1 MKRTNTNSLRRNQ
14 SIKYVPNDEEH
25 QVLTFGSL
33 DKGDVE
39 EDDENEGYHK
49 SIFTYN
55 TEEDIYKVNT
65 MKKAKIFNTNT
76 NIDIIEENEELDKFK
91 EKLYSDKEKEK
102 ENEEDKD
109 KEKEKEEMGGGN
121 IIFANLINI
130 NFKQEKL
137 TPLYI
142 ISFFYLTFSIV
153 EVIFGYYSNSITL
166 MADAAH
172 YFSESFCF
180 VIYIVSIYVS
190 RKKAT
195 NNMSFGFH
203 RGEMIGVL
211 VRATFLFG
219 FSFWL
224 LYYIIYNI
232 IHPKIV
238 NGFTIIILGIMS
250 TFFNLIMGLVLM
262 FVGISNGITFS
273 GKELCNHQHENNG
286 LNCNSVQR
294 TFTNVI
300 IKSIQ
305 SCVIILAGVL
315 VFFLPHIKYIDPI
328 CTLLL
333 TGLLLDDAY
342 KHMEGVITVL
352 MEGSPL
358 EFDVADMEKNLREI
372 EGVTGVHDIHVWSL
386 SIGKISM
393 SCHLN
398 TDNPQKSLVLAREL
412 IKKKY
417 NITHSTIQVELN
429 KKNNKN
435 KTNCKGNLH

>member
-1 MKRTNTNSLRRNQ
+1 MRRTNTNSLRRNQ
-14 SIKYVPNDEEH
+14 SIRYVQNEDERP
-25 QVLTFGSL
+25 VLTFGSL

-39 EDDENEGYHK
+39 EDEDEGYHK
-49 SIFTYN
+49 NNIFTYN
-55 TEEDIYKVNT
+55 SKEDIYKLKTLKSSN
-65 MKKAKIFNTNT
+65 NNNLNNN
-76 NIDIIEENEELDKFK
+76 NIDVIKEEEQIEDFNY
-91 EKLYSDKEKEK
+91 KLYSDIEKTDNEKEK
-102 ENEEDKD
+102 IH
-109 KEKEKEEMGGGN
+109 GGN

-130 NFKQEKL
+130 DFKQKKL

-142 ISFFYLTFSIV
+142 IVFCYLVFSIV
-153 EVIFGYYSNSITL
+153 EIICGYYASSITL

-172 YFSESFCF
+172 YFSECSCF
-180 VIYIVSIYVS
+180 AIYIVSIYVS
-190 RKKAT
+190 RKNPT

-224 LYYIIYNI
+224 LYYVSRDFLN
-232 IHPKIV
+232 PKTV
-238 NGFTIIILGIMS
+238 NGLVIIILGIIS

-273 GKELCNHQHENNG
+273 GKEIACNHQHENNG
-286 LNCNSVQR
+286 LNCYSIQR

-315 VFFLPHIKYIDPI
+315 VYFLPTIKYIDPI

-333 TGLLLDDAY
+333 TGILLYDAY
-342 KHMEGVITVL
+342 NHMEGVITVL

-358 EFDVADMEKNLREI
+358 EFDVEELEENLRSLG
-372 EGVTGVHDIHVWSL
+372 GVIDVHDIHVWSL

-393 SCHLN
+393 SCHLITN
-398 TDNPQKSLVLAREL
+398 EPQKSLVLARDF

-417 NITHSTIQVELN
+417 GITHTTIQVELN
-429 KKNNKN
+429 TDDNKKK
-435 KTNCKGNLH
+435 CKASFH

>member
-14 SIKYVPNDEEH
+14 SIRYVQNEDERP
-25 QVLTFGSL
+25 VLTFGSL

-39 EDDENEGYHK
+39 EDEDEGYHK
-49 SIFTYN
+49 SNIFTYN
-55 TEEDIYKVNT
+55 SNEDIYKLKTLKNSN
-65 MKKAKIFNTNT
+65 INNP
-76 NIDIIEENEELDKFK
+76 NIDVIKEEVQIDDFNY
-91 EKLYSDKEKEK
+91 KLYSDVEKAG
-102 ENEEDKD
+102 DD
-109 KEKEKEEMGGGN
+109 KEKMHGGN

-130 NFKQEKL
+130 DFKQKKL

-142 ISFFYLTFSIV
+142 IVFCYLIFSIV
-153 EVIFGYYSNSITL
+153 EIICGYYASSITL

-172 YFSESFCF
+172 YFSESSCF
-180 VIYIVSIYVS
+180 AIYIVSIYVS
-190 RKKAT
+190 RKNPT

-224 LYYIIYNI
+224 LYYVSHDFLN
-232 IHPKIV
+232 PKIV
-238 NGFTIIILGIMS
+238 NGLIIIILGIIS

-262 FVGISNGITFS
+262 FVGISNGISFS
-273 GKELCNHQHENNG
+273 GKEIACNHQHENNG
-286 LNCNSVQR
+286 LNCYSIQR

-315 VFFLPHIKYIDPI
+315 VYFLPSIKYIDPV

-333 TGLLLDDAY
+333 TGLLLYDAY
-342 KHMEGVITVL
+342 NHMEGVITVL

-358 EFDVADMEKNLREI
+358 EFDVEELEENLKSL
-372 EGVTGVHDIHVWSL
+372 EGVIEVHDIHVWSL

-393 SCHLN
+393 SCHLITN
-398 TDNPQKSLVLAREL
+398 EPQKSLVLARDF

-417 NITHSTIQVELN
+417 GITHTTIQVELN
-429 KKNNKN
+429 RDDNKKKC
-435 KTNCKGNLH
+435 KTSFH

>member
-1 MKRTNTNSLRRNQ
+1 MRRVDTNSLRRNQ
-14 SIKYVPNDEEH
+14 SIRYVHNDDERP
-25 QVLTFGSL
+25 VLTFNSL

-39 EDDENEGYHK
+39 EEEEGYHK
-49 SIFTYN
+49 SVFTYN
-55 TEEDIYKVNT
+55 TKEDIYTLKTLKNS
-65 MKKAKIFNTNT
+65 KINNSNS
-76 NIDIIEENEELDKFK
+76 NIDIIKEEEQIEDFNN
-91 EKLYSDKEKEK
+91 KLYSDVEKPDDNKEK
-102 ENEEDKD
+102 
-109 KEKEKEEMGGGN
+109 MHGGN

-130 NFKQEKL
+130 DFKQKKL

-142 ISFFYLTFSIV
+142 IVFCYLLFSII
-153 EVIFGYYSNSITL
+153 EIICGYYSSSITL

-172 YFSESFCF
+172 YFSECSCF
-180 VIYIVSIYVS
+180 AIYIVSIYVS
-190 RKKAT
+190 RKNPT

-224 LYYIIYNI
+224 LYYVSRDFLN
-232 IHPKIV
+232 PKIV
-238 NGFTIIILGIMS
+238 NGLIMIILGIIS

-273 GKELCNHQHENNG
+273 GKEITCNHQHENNG
-286 LNCNSVQR
+286 LNCHSIQR

-315 VFFLPHIKYIDPI
+315 IYFLPSVKYIDPI

-333 TGLLLDDAY
+333 TGILLYDAY
-342 KHMEGVITVL
+342 NHMEGVITVL

-358 EFDVADMEKNLREI
+358 EFDVEELEENLRGL
-372 EGVTGVHDIHVWSL
+372 EGVEDVHDIHVWSL

-393 SCHLN
+393 SCHLITN
-398 TDNPQKSLVLAREL
+398 EPQKSLILARDF

-417 NITHSTIQVELN
+417 GITHSTIQVEL
-429 KKNNKN
+429 KSEKNNKKCN
-435 KTNCKGNLH
+435 ESLH

>member
-1 MKRTNTNSLRRNQ
+1 MRRTNTNSLRRNQ
-14 SIKYVPNDEEH
+14 SIRYVQNEDERP
-25 QVLTFGSL
+25 VLTFGSL
-33 DKGDVE
+33 DRGDVE
-39 EDDENEGYHK
+39 EDEDEGYHK
-49 SIFTYN
+49 NNIFTYN
-55 TEEDIYKVNT
+55 SKEDIYKLKTLKSSN
-65 MKKAKIFNTNT
+65 NNNLNN
-76 NIDIIEENEELDKFK
+76 NIDVIKEEEQIEDFNY
-91 EKLYSDKEKEK
+91 KLYSDIEKTDNEKEK
-102 ENEEDKD
+102 IH
-109 KEKEKEEMGGGN
+109 GGN

-130 NFKQEKL
+130 DFKQKKL

-142 ISFFYLTFSIV
+142 IVFCYLVFSIV
-153 EVIFGYYSNSITL
+153 EIICGYYASSITL

-172 YFSESFCF
+172 YFSECSCF
-180 VIYIVSIYVS
+180 AIYIVSIYVS
-190 RKKAT
+190 RKNPT

-224 LYYIIYNI
+224 LYYVSRDFLN
-232 IHPKIV
+232 PKTV
-238 NGFTIIILGIMS
+238 NGLVIIILGIIS

-273 GKELCNHQHENNG
+273 GKEIACNHQHENNG
-286 LNCNSVQR
+286 LNCYSIQR

-315 VFFLPHIKYIDPI
+315 VYFLPTIKYIDPI

-333 TGLLLDDAY
+333 TGILLYDAY
-342 KHMEGVITVL
+342 NHMEGVITVL

-358 EFDVADMEKNLREI
+358 EFDVEELEENLRRLG
-372 EGVTGVHDIHVWSL
+372 GVIDVHDIHVWSL

-393 SCHLN
+393 SCHLITN
-398 TDNPQKSLVLAREL
+398 EPQKSLVLARDF

-417 NITHSTIQVELN
+417 GITHTTIQVELN
-429 KKNNKN
+429 TDDNKKK
-435 KTNCKGNLH
+435 CKASFH

>member
-1 MKRTNTNSLRRNQ
+1 MRRTNTNSLRRNQ
-14 SIKYVPNDEEH
+14 SIRYVQNEDERP
-25 QVLTFGSL
+25 VLTFGSL

-39 EDDENEGYHK
+39 EDEEEGYHK
-49 SIFTYN
+49 NNIFTYN
-55 TEEDIYKVNT
+55 SKEDIYKLKTLKSSN
-65 MKKAKIFNTNT
+65 NNNLNN
-76 NIDIIEENEELDKFK
+76 NIDVIKEEEQIEDFNY
-91 EKLYSDKEKEK
+91 KLYSDIEKTDNEKEK
-102 ENEEDKD
+102 IH
-109 KEKEKEEMGGGN
+109 GGN

-130 NFKQEKL
+130 DFKQKKL

-142 ISFFYLTFSIV
+142 IVFCYLVFSIV
-153 EVIFGYYSNSITL
+153 EIICGYYASSITL

-172 YFSESFCF
+172 YFSECSCF
-180 VIYIVSIYVS
+180 AIYIVSIYVS
-190 RKKAT
+190 RKNPT

-224 LYYIIYNI
+224 LYYVSRDFLN
-232 IHPKIV
+232 PKTV
-238 NGFTIIILGIMS
+238 NGLVIIILGIIS

-273 GKELCNHQHENNG
+273 GKEIACNHQHENNG
-286 LNCNSVQR
+286 LNCYSIQR

-315 VFFLPHIKYIDPI
+315 VYFLPTIKYIDPI

-333 TGLLLDDAY
+333 TGILLYDAY
-342 KHMEGVITVL
+342 NHMEGVITVL

-358 EFDVADMEKNLREI
+358 EFDVEELEENLRSLG
-372 EGVTGVHDIHVWSL
+372 GVIDVHDIHVWSL

-393 SCHLN
+393 SCHLITN
-398 TDNPQKSLVLAREL
+398 EPQKSLVLARDF

-417 NITHSTIQVELN
+417 GITHTTIQVELN
-429 KKNNKN
+429 TDDNKKK
-435 KTNCKGNLH
+435 CKASFH

>member
-1 MKRTNTNSLRRNQ
+1 MRRTNTNSLRRNQ
-14 SIKYVPNDEEH
+14 SIRYVQNEDERP
-25 QVLTFGSL
+25 VLTFGSL

-39 EDDENEGYHK
+39 EDEDEGYHK
-49 SIFTYN
+49 NNIFTYN
-55 TEEDIYKVNT
+55 SKEDIYKLKTLKSSN
-65 MKKAKIFNTNT
+65 NNNLNNN
-76 NIDIIEENEELDKFK
+76 NIDVIKEEQIEDFNY
-91 EKLYSDKEKEK
+91 KLYSDIEKTDNEKEK
-102 ENEEDKD
+102 IH
-109 KEKEKEEMGGGN
+109 GGN

-130 NFKQEKL
+130 DFKQKKL

-142 ISFFYLTFSIV
+142 IVFCYLVFSIV
-153 EVIFGYYSNSITL
+153 EIICGYYASSITL

-172 YFSESFCF
+172 YFSECSCF
-180 VIYIVSIYVS
+180 AIYIVSIYVS
-190 RKKAT
+190 RKNPT

-224 LYYIIYNI
+224 LYYVSRDFLNS
-232 IHPKIV
+232 KTV
-238 NGFTIIILGIMS
+238 NGLVIIILGIIS

-273 GKELCNHQHENNG
+273 GKEITCNHQHENNG
-286 LNCNSVQR
+286 LNCYSIQR

-315 VFFLPHIKYIDPI
+315 VYFLPTIKYIDPI

-333 TGLLLDDAY
+333 TGILLYDAY
-342 KHMEGVITVL
+342 NYMEGVITVL

-358 EFDVADMEKNLREI
+358 EFDVEELEENLRRLG
-372 EGVTGVHDIHVWSL
+372 GVIDVHDIHVWSL

-393 SCHLN
+393 SCHLITN
-398 TDNPQKSLVLAREL
+398 EPQKSLVLARDF

-417 NITHSTIQVELN
+417 GITHTTIQVELN
-429 KKNNKN
+429 TDDNKKK
-435 KTNCKGNLH
+435 CKASFH

>member
-1 MKRTNTNSLRRNQ
+1 MRRTNTNSLRRNQ
-14 SIKYVPNDEEH
+14 SIRYVQNEDERP
-25 QVLTFGSL
+25 VLTFGSL
-33 DKGDVE
+33 DRGDVE
-39 EDDENEGYHK
+39 EDEDEGYHK
-49 SIFTYN
+49 NNIFTYN
-55 TEEDIYKVNT
+55 SKEDIYKLKTLKSSN
-65 MKKAKIFNTNT
+65 NNNLNNN
-76 NIDIIEENEELDKFK
+76 NIDVIKEEEQIEDFNY
-91 EKLYSDKEKEK
+91 KLYSDIEKTDNEKEK
-102 ENEEDKD
+102 IH
-109 KEKEKEEMGGGN
+109 GGN

-130 NFKQEKL
+130 DFKQKKL

-142 ISFFYLTFSIV
+142 IVFCYLVFSIV
-153 EVIFGYYSNSITL
+153 EIICGYYASSITL

-172 YFSESFCF
+172 YFSECSCF
-180 VIYIVSIYVS
+180 AIYIVSIYVS
-190 RKKAT
+190 RKNPT

-224 LYYIIYNI
+224 LYYVSRDFLN
-232 IHPKIV
+232 PKTV
-238 NGFTIIILGIMS
+238 NGLVIIILGIIS

-273 GKELCNHQHENNG
+273 GKEITCNHQHENNG
-286 LNCNSVQR
+286 LNCYSIQR

-315 VFFLPHIKYIDPI
+315 VYFLPTIKYIDPI

-333 TGLLLDDAY
+333 TGILLYDAY
-342 KHMEGVITVL
+342 NHMEGVITVL

-358 EFDVADMEKNLREI
+358 EFDVEELEENLRRLG
-372 EGVTGVHDIHVWSL
+372 GVIDVHDIHVWSL

-393 SCHLN
+393 SCHLITN
-398 TDNPQKSLVLAREL
+398 EPQKSLVLARDF

-417 NITHSTIQVELN
+417 GITHTTIQVELN
-429 KKNNKN
+429 TDDNKKK
-435 KTNCKGNLH
+435 CKASFH

>member
-1 MKRTNTNSLRRNQ
+1 MRRTNTNSLRRNQ
-14 SIKYVPNDEEH
+14 SIRYVQNEDERP
-25 QVLTFGSL
+25 VLTFGSL

-39 EDDENEGYHK
+39 EDEDEGYHK
-49 SIFTYN
+49 NNIFTYN
-55 TEEDIYKVNT
+55 SKEDIYKLKTLKSSN
-65 MKKAKIFNTNT
+65 NNNLNNN
-76 NIDIIEENEELDKFK
+76 NIDVIKEEEQIEDFNY
-91 EKLYSDKEKEK
+91 KLYSDVEKTDNEKEK
-102 ENEEDKD
+102 
-109 KEKEKEEMGGGN
+109 MHGGN

-130 NFKQEKL
+130 DFKQKKL

-142 ISFFYLTFSIV
+142 IVFCYLVFSIV
-153 EVIFGYYSNSITL
+153 EIICGYYASSITL

-172 YFSESFCF
+172 YFSECSCF
-180 VIYIVSIYVS
+180 AIYIVSIYVS
-190 RKKAT
+190 RKNPT

-224 LYYIIYNI
+224 LYYVSRDFLN
-232 IHPKIV
+232 PKTV
-238 NGFTIIILGIMS
+238 NGLVIIILGIIS

-273 GKELCNHQHENNG
+273 GKEITCNHQHENNG
-286 LNCNSVQR
+286 LNCYSIQR

-315 VFFLPHIKYIDPI
+315 VYFLPTIKYIDPI

-333 TGLLLDDAY
+333 TGILLYDAY
-342 KHMEGVITVL
+342 NHMEGVITVL

-358 EFDVADMEKNLREI
+358 EFDVEELEENLRRLG
-372 EGVTGVHDIHVWSL
+372 GVIDVHDIHVWSL

-393 SCHLN
+393 SCHLITN
-398 TDNPQKSLVLAREL
+398 EPQKSLVLARDF

-417 NITHSTIQVELN
+417 GITHTTIQVELN
-429 KKNNKN
+429 TDDNKKK
-435 KTNCKGNLH
+435 CKASFH

>member
-1 MKRTNTNSLRRNQ
+1 MRRVDTNSLRRNQ
-14 SIKYVPNDEEH
+14 SIRYVHNDDERP
-25 QVLTFGSL
+25 VLTFNSL
-33 DKGDVE
+33 DKEDVE
-39 EDDENEGYHK
+39 EEEGYHK
-49 SIFTYN
+49 SVFTYN
-55 TEEDIYKVNT
+55 TKEDIYTLKTLKNS
-65 MKKAKIFNTNT
+65 KINNSNSNIIKEEEQIQDFNN
-76 NIDIIEENEELDKFK
+76 
-91 EKLYSDKEKEK
+91 KLYSDVEKPDDNKEK
-102 ENEEDKD
+102 
-109 KEKEKEEMGGGN
+109 MHGGN

-130 NFKQEKL
+130 DFKQKKL

-142 ISFFYLTFSIV
+142 IVFCYLLFSIV
-153 EVIFGYYSNSITL
+153 EIICGYYSSSITL

-172 YFSESFCF
+172 YFSECSCF
-180 VIYIVSIYVS
+180 AIYIVSIYVS
-190 RKKAT
+190 RKNPT

-224 LYYIIYNI
+224 LYYVSRDFLN
-232 IHPKIV
+232 PKIV
-238 NGFTIIILGIMS
+238 NGLIMIILGIIS

-273 GKELCNHQHENNG
+273 GKEITCNHQHENNG
-286 LNCNSVQR
+286 LNCHSIQR

-315 VFFLPHIKYIDPI
+315 IYFLPSVKYIDPI

-333 TGLLLDDAY
+333 TGILLYDAY
-342 KHMEGVITVL
+342 NHMEGVITVL

-358 EFDVADMEKNLREI
+358 EFDVEELEENLRGL
-372 EGVTGVHDIHVWSL
+372 EGVEDVHDIHVWSL

-393 SCHLN
+393 SCHLITN
-398 TDNPQKSLVLAREL
+398 EPQKSLILARDF

-417 NITHSTIQVELN
+417 GITHSTMQVEL
-429 KKNNKN
+429 KSEKNNKKCN
-435 KTNCKGNLH
+435 ESLH

>member
-1 MKRTNTNSLRRNQ
+1 MRRTNTNSLRRNQ
-14 SIKYVPNDEEH
+14 SIRYVQNEDERP
-25 QVLTFGSL
+25 VLTFGSL

-39 EDDENEGYHK
+39 EDEDEGYHK
-49 SIFTYN
+49 NNIFTYN
-55 TEEDIYKVNT
+55 SKEDIYKLKTLKSSN
-65 MKKAKIFNTNT
+65 NNNLNNN
-76 NIDIIEENEELDKFK
+76 NIDVIKEEQIEDFNY
-91 EKLYSDKEKEK
+91 KLYSDIEKTDNEKEK
-102 ENEEDKD
+102 IH
-109 KEKEKEEMGGGN
+109 GGN

-130 NFKQEKL
+130 DFKQKKL

-142 ISFFYLTFSIV
+142 IVFCYLVFSIV
-153 EVIFGYYSNSITL
+153 EIICGYYASSITL

-172 YFSESFCF
+172 YFSECSCF
-180 VIYIVSIYVS
+180 AIYIVSIYVS
-190 RKKAT
+190 RKNPT

-224 LYYIIYNI
+224 LYYVSRDFLN
-232 IHPKIV
+232 PKTV
-238 NGFTIIILGIMS
+238 NGLVIIILGIIS

-273 GKELCNHQHENNG
+273 GKEITCNHQHENNG
-286 LNCNSVQR
+286 LNCYSIQR

-315 VFFLPHIKYIDPI
+315 VYFLPTIKYIDPI

-333 TGLLLDDAY
+333 TGILLYDAY
-342 KHMEGVITVL
+342 NHMEGVITVL

-358 EFDVADMEKNLREI
+358 EFDVEELEENLRSLG
-372 EGVTGVHDIHVWSL
+372 GVIDVHDIHVWSL

-393 SCHLN
+393 SCHLITN
-398 TDNPQKSLVLAREL
+398 EPQKSLVLARDF

-417 NITHSTIQVELN
+417 GITHTTIQVELN
-429 KKNNKN
+429 TDDNKKK
-435 KTNCKGNLH
+435 CKASFH

>member
-1 MKRTNTNSLRRNQ
+1 MRRTNTNSLRRNQ
-14 SIKYVPNDEEH
+14 SIRYVQNEDERP
-25 QVLTFGSL
+25 VLTFGSL
-33 DKGDVE
+33 DRGDVE
-39 EDDENEGYHK
+39 EDEDEGYHK
-49 SIFTYN
+49 NNIFTYN
-55 TEEDIYKVNT
+55 SKEDIYKLKT
-65 MKKAKIFNTNT
+65 LKDS
-76 NIDIIEENEELDKFK
+76 NIN
-91 EKLYSDKEKEK
+91 YSNSNNEKEK
-102 ENEEDKD
+102 
-109 KEKEKEEMGGGN
+109 MHGGN

-130 NFKQEKL
+130 DFKQKKL

-142 ISFFYLTFSIV
+142 IVFCYLVFSIV
-153 EVIFGYYSNSITL
+153 EIICGYYASSITL

-172 YFSESFCF
+172 YFSECSCF
-180 VIYIVSIYVS
+180 AIYIVSIYVS
-190 RKKAT
+190 RKNPT

-224 LYYIIYNI
+224 LYYVSRDFLN
-232 IHPKIV
+232 PKTV
-238 NGFTIIILGIMS
+238 NGLVIIILGIIS

-273 GKELCNHQHENNG
+273 GKEITCNHQHENNG
-286 LNCNSVQR
+286 LNCYSIQR

-315 VFFLPHIKYIDPI
+315 VYFLPTIKYIDPI

-333 TGLLLDDAY
+333 TGILLYDAY
-342 KHMEGVITVL
+342 NHMEGVITVL

-358 EFDVADMEKNLREI
+358 EFDVEELEENLRRLG
-372 EGVTGVHDIHVWSL
+372 GVIDVHDIHVWSL

-393 SCHLN
+393 SCHLITN
-398 TDNPQKSLVLAREL
+398 EPQKSLVLARDF

-417 NITHSTIQVELN
+417 GITHTTIQVELN
-429 KKNNKN
+429 TDDNKKK
-435 KTNCKGNLH
+435 CKASFH

>member
-14 SIKYVPNDEEH
+14 SIRYVQNEDERP
-25 QVLTFGSL
+25 VLTFGSL

-39 EDDENEGYHK
+39 EDEDEGYHK
-49 SIFTYN
+49 SNIFTYN
-55 TEEDIYKVNT
+55 SNEDIYKLKTLKNSN
-65 MKKAKIFNTNT
+65 INNP
-76 NIDIIEENEELDKFK
+76 NIDVIKEEVQIDDFNY
-91 EKLYSDKEKEK
+91 KLYSDAEKA
-102 ENEEDKD
+102 DDD
-109 KEKEKEEMGGGN
+109 KEKMHGGN

-130 NFKQEKL
+130 DFKQKKL

-142 ISFFYLTFSIV
+142 IVFCYLIFSIV
-153 EVIFGYYSNSITL
+153 EIICGYYASSITL

-172 YFSESFCF
+172 YFSESSCF
-180 VIYIVSIYVS
+180 AIYIVSIYVS
-190 RKKAT
+190 RKNPT

-224 LYYIIYNI
+224 LYYVSRDFLN
-232 IHPKIV
+232 PKIV
-238 NGFTIIILGIMS
+238 NGLIIIILGIIS

-262 FVGISNGITFS
+262 FVGISNGISFS
-273 GKELCNHQHENNG
+273 GKEIACNHQHENNG
-286 LNCNSVQR
+286 LNCYSIQR

-315 VFFLPHIKYIDPI
+315 VYFLPSIKYIDPV

-333 TGLLLDDAY
+333 TGLLLYDAY
-342 KHMEGVITVL
+342 NHMEGVITVL

-358 EFDVADMEKNLREI
+358 EFDVEELEENLKSL
-372 EGVTGVHDIHVWSL
+372 EGVIEVHDIHVWSL

-393 SCHLN
+393 SCHLITN
-398 TDNPQKSLVLAREL
+398 EPQKSLVLARDF

-417 NITHSTIQVELN
+417 GITHTTIQVELN
-429 KKNNKN
+429 TDDKKKKC
-435 KTNCKGNLH
+435 KTSFH

>member
-1 MKRTNTNSLRRNQ
+1 MRRVDTNSLRRNQ
-14 SIKYVPNDEEH
+14 SIRYVHNDDERP
-25 QVLTFGSL
+25 VLTFGSL

-39 EDDENEGYHK
+39 EEEEGYHK

-55 TEEDIYKVNT
+55 TKEDIYTLKTLKNS
-65 MKKAKIFNTNT
+65 KINNSNS
-76 NIDIIEENEELDKFK
+76 NIDIIKEEEQK
-91 EKLYSDKEKEK
+91 EDFNNKLYSDVEKPDDNKEK
-102 ENEEDKD
+102 
-109 KEKEKEEMGGGN
+109 MHGGN

-130 NFKQEKL
+130 DFKQKKL

-142 ISFFYLTFSIV
+142 IVFCYLLFSII
-153 EVIFGYYSNSITL
+153 EIICGYYSSSITL

-172 YFSESFCF
+172 YFSECSCF
-180 VIYIVSIYVS
+180 AIYIVSIYVS
-190 RKKAT
+190 RKNPT

-224 LYYIIYNI
+224 LYYVSRDFLS
-232 IHPKIV
+232 PKIV
-238 NGFTIIILGIMS
+238 NGLIMIILGIIS

-273 GKELCNHQHENNG
+273 GKEITCNHQHENNG
-286 LNCNSVQR
+286 LNCHSIQR

-315 VFFLPHIKYIDPI
+315 IYFLPSVKYIDPI

-333 TGLLLDDAY
+333 TGILLYDAY
-342 KHMEGVITVL
+342 NHMEGVITVL

-358 EFDVADMEKNLREI
+358 EFDVEELEENLRGL
-372 EGVTGVHDIHVWSL
+372 EGVEDVHDIHVWSL

-393 SCHLN
+393 SCHLITN
-398 TDNPQKSLVLAREL
+398 EPQKSLILARDF

-417 NITHSTIQVELN
+417 GITHSTIQVEL
-429 KKNNKN
+429 KSEKNNKKCN
-435 KTNCKGNLH
+435 EFLH

>member
-1 MKRTNTNSLRRNQ
+1 MRRVDTNSLRRNQ
-14 SIKYVPNDEEH
+14 SIRYVHNDDERP
-25 QVLTFGSL
+25 VLTFNSL

-39 EDDENEGYHK
+39 EEEEGYHK
-49 SIFTYN
+49 SIFAYN
-55 TEEDIYKVNT
+55 TKEDIYTLKTLKNS
-65 MKKAKIFNTNT
+65 KINNSNS
-76 NIDIIEENEELDKFK
+76 NIDIIKEEEQIQDFNN
-91 EKLYSDKEKEK
+91 KLYSDVEKPDDNKEK
-102 ENEEDKD
+102 
-109 KEKEKEEMGGGN
+109 MHGGN

-130 NFKQEKL
+130 DFKQKKL

-142 ISFFYLTFSIV
+142 IVFCYLLFSIV
-153 EVIFGYYSNSITL
+153 EIICGYYSSSITL

-172 YFSESFCF
+172 YFSECSCF
-180 VIYIVSIYVS
+180 AIYIVSIYVS
-190 RKKAT
+190 RKNPT

-224 LYYIIYNI
+224 LYYVSRDFLN
-232 IHPKIV
+232 PKIV
-238 NGFTIIILGIMS
+238 NGLIMIILGIIS

-262 FVGISNGITFS
+262 FVGISNGISFS
-273 GKELCNHQHENNG
+273 GKEITCNHQHENNG
-286 LNCNSVQR
+286 LNCHSIQR

-315 VFFLPHIKYIDPI
+315 IYFLPSVKYIDPI

-333 TGLLLDDAY
+333 TGILLYDAY
-342 KHMEGVITVL
+342 NHMEGVITVL

-358 EFDVADMEKNLREI
+358 EFDVEELEENLRGL
-372 EGVTGVHDIHVWSL
+372 EGVEDVHDIHVWSL

-393 SCHLN
+393 SCHLITN
-398 TDNPQKSLVLAREL
+398 EPQKSLILARDF

-417 NITHSTIQVELN
+417 GITHSTIQVEL
-429 KKNNKN
+429 KSEKNNKKCN
-435 KTNCKGNLH
+435 ESLH

>member
-1 MKRTNTNSLRRNQ
+1 MRRTNTNSLRRNQ
-14 SIKYVPNDEEH
+14 SIRYVQNEDERP
-25 QVLTFGSL
+25 VLTFGSL

-39 EDDENEGYHK
+39 EDEDEGYHK
-49 SIFTYN
+49 NNIFTYN
-55 TEEDIYKVNT
+55 SKEDIYKLKTLKSSN
-65 MKKAKIFNTNT
+65 NNNLNN
-76 NIDIIEENEELDKFK
+76 NIDVIKEEEQIEDFNY
-91 EKLYSDKEKEK
+91 KLYSDIEKTDNEKEK
-102 ENEEDKD
+102 IH
-109 KEKEKEEMGGGN
+109 GGN

-130 NFKQEKL
+130 DFKQKKL

-142 ISFFYLTFSIV
+142 IVFCYLVFSIV
-153 EVIFGYYSNSITL
+153 EIICGYYASSITL

-172 YFSESFCF
+172 YFSECSCF
-180 VIYIVSIYVS
+180 AIYIVSIYVS
-190 RKKAT
+190 RKNPT

-224 LYYIIYNI
+224 LYYVSRDFLN
-232 IHPKIV
+232 PKTV
-238 NGFTIIILGIMS
+238 NGLVIIILGIIS

-273 GKELCNHQHENNG
+273 GKEIACNHQHENNG
-286 LNCNSVQR
+286 LNCYSIQR

-315 VFFLPHIKYIDPI
+315 VYFLPTIKYIDPI

-333 TGLLLDDAY
+333 TGILLYDAY
-342 KHMEGVITVL
+342 NHMEGVITVL

-358 EFDVADMEKNLREI
+358 EFDVEELEENLRRLG
-372 EGVTGVHDIHVWSL
+372 GVIDVHDIHVWSL

-393 SCHLN
+393 SCHLITN
-398 TDNPQKSLVLAREL
+398 EPQKSLVLARDL

-417 NITHSTIQVELN
+417 GITHTTIQVELN
-429 KKNNKN
+429 TDDNKKK
-435 KTNCKGNLH
+435 CKASFH

>member
-1 MKRTNTNSLRRNQ
+1 MRRVDTNSLRRNQ
-14 SIKYVPNDEEH
+14 SIRYVHNDDERP
-25 QVLTFGSL
+25 VLTFNSL

-39 EDDENEGYHK
+39 EEEEGYHK
-49 SIFTYN
+49 SVFTYN
-55 TEEDIYKVNT
+55 TKEDIYTLKTLKNS
-65 MKKAKIFNTNT
+65 KINNSNS
-76 NIDIIEENEELDKFK
+76 NIDIIKEEEQIQDFNN
-91 EKLYSDKEKEK
+91 KLYSDVEKPDDNKEK
-102 ENEEDKD
+102 
-109 KEKEKEEMGGGN
+109 MHGGN

-130 NFKQEKL
+130 DFKQKKL

-142 ISFFYLTFSIV
+142 IVFCYLLFSIV
-153 EVIFGYYSNSITL
+153 EIICGYYSSSITL

-172 YFSESFCF
+172 YFSECSCF
-180 VIYIVSIYVS
+180 AIYIVSIYVS
-190 RKKAT
+190 RKNPT

-224 LYYIIYNI
+224 LYYVSRDFLN
-232 IHPKIV
+232 PKIV
-238 NGFTIIILGIMS
+238 NGLIMIILGIIS

-273 GKELCNHQHENNG
+273 GKEITCNHQHENNG
-286 LNCNSVQR
+286 LNCHSIQR

-315 VFFLPHIKYIDPI
+315 IYFLPSIKYIDPI

-333 TGLLLDDAY
+333 TGILLYDAY
-342 KHMEGVITVL
+342 NHMEGVITVL

-358 EFDVADMEKNLREI
+358 EFDVEELEENLRGL
-372 EGVTGVHDIHVWSL
+372 EGVEDVHDIHVWSL

-393 SCHLN
+393 SCHLITN
-398 TDNPQKSLVLAREL
+398 EPQKSLILARDF

-417 NITHSTIQVELN
+417 GITHSTIQVEL
-429 KKNNKN
+429 KSEKNNKKCN
-435 KTNCKGNLH
+435 ESLH

>member
-1 MKRTNTNSLRRNQ
+1 MRRVDTNSLRRNQ
-14 SIKYVPNDEEH
+14 SIRYVHNDDERP
-25 QVLTFGSL
+25 VLTFGSL

-39 EDDENEGYHK
+39 EEEEGYHK
-49 SIFTYN
+49 SVFTYN
-55 TEEDIYKVNT
+55 TKEDIYALKTLKNS
-65 MKKAKIFNTNT
+65 KINNSNS
-76 NIDIIEENEELDKFK
+76 NIDIIKEEEQIQDFNN
-91 EKLYSDKEKEK
+91 KLYSDVEKPDDNKEK
-102 ENEEDKD
+102 
-109 KEKEKEEMGGGN
+109 MHGGN

-130 NFKQEKL
+130 DFKQKKL

-142 ISFFYLTFSIV
+142 IVFCYLLFSIV
-153 EVIFGYYSNSITL
+153 EIICGYYSSSITL

-172 YFSESFCF
+172 YFSECSCF
-180 VIYIVSIYVS
+180 AIYIVSIYVS
-190 RKKAT
+190 RKNPT

-224 LYYIIYNI
+224 LYYVSRDFLN
-232 IHPKIV
+232 PKIV
-238 NGFTIIILGIMS
+238 NGLIMIILGIIS

-273 GKELCNHQHENNG
+273 GKEITCNHQHENNG
-286 LNCNSVQR
+286 LNCHSIQR

-315 VFFLPHIKYIDPI
+315 IYFLPSVKYIDPI

-333 TGLLLDDAY
+333 TGILLYDAY
-342 KHMEGVITVL
+342 NHMEGVITVL

-358 EFDVADMEKNLREI
+358 EFDVEELEENLRGL
-372 EGVTGVHDIHVWSL
+372 EGVEDVHDIHVWSL

-393 SCHLN
+393 SCHLITN
-398 TDNPQKSLVLAREL
+398 EPQKSLILARDF

-417 NITHSTIQVELN
+417 GITHSTIQVEL
-429 KKNNKN
+429 KSEKNNKKCN
-435 KTNCKGNLH
+435 ESLH

>member
-1 MKRTNTNSLRRNQ
+1 MRRVDTNSLRRNQ
-14 SIKYVPNDEEH
+14 SIRYVHNDDERP
-25 QVLTFGSL
+25 VLTFNSL
-33 DKGDVE
+33 DKEDVE
-39 EDDENEGYHK
+39 EEEGYHK
-49 SIFTYN
+49 SVFTYN
-55 TEEDIYKVNT
+55 TKEDIYTLKTLKNS
-65 MKKAKIFNTNT
+65 KINNSNSNIIKEEEQIQDFNN
-76 NIDIIEENEELDKFK
+76 
-91 EKLYSDKEKEK
+91 KLYSDVEKPDDNKEK
-102 ENEEDKD
+102 
-109 KEKEKEEMGGGN
+109 MHGGN

-130 NFKQEKL
+130 DFKQKKL

-142 ISFFYLTFSIV
+142 IVFCYLLFSIV
-153 EVIFGYYSNSITL
+153 EIICGYYSSSITL

-172 YFSESFCF
+172 YFSECSCF
-180 VIYIVSIYVS
+180 AIYIVSIYVS
-190 RKKAT
+190 RKNPT

-224 LYYIIYNI
+224 LYYVSRDFLN
-232 IHPKIV
+232 PKIV
-238 NGFTIIILGIMS
+238 NGLIMIILGIIS

-273 GKELCNHQHENNG
+273 GKEITCNHQHENNG
-286 LNCNSVQR
+286 LNCHSIQR

-315 VFFLPHIKYIDPI
+315 IYFLPSVKYIDPI

-333 TGLLLDDAY
+333 TGILLYDAY
-342 KHMEGVITVL
+342 NHMEGVITVL

-358 EFDVADMEKNLREI
+358 EFDVEELEENLRGL
-372 EGVTGVHDIHVWSL
+372 EGVEDVHDIHVWSL

-393 SCHLN
+393 SCHLITN
-398 TDNPQKSLVLAREL
+398 EPQKSLILARDF

-417 NITHSTIQVELN
+417 GITHSTIQVEL
-429 KKNNKN
+429 KSEKNNKKCN
-435 KTNCKGNLH
+435 ESLH

>member
-1 MKRTNTNSLRRNQ
+1 MRRTNTNSLRRNQ
-14 SIKYVPNDEEH
+14 SIRYVQNEDERP
-25 QVLTFGSL
+25 VLTFGSL

-39 EDDENEGYHK
+39 EDEDEGYHK
-49 SIFTYN
+49 NNIFTYN
-55 TEEDIYKVNT
+55 SKEDIYKLKT
-65 MKKAKIFNTNT
+65 LKDS
-76 NIDIIEENEELDKFK
+76 NIN
-91 EKLYSDKEKEK
+91 YSNSNNEKEK
-102 ENEEDKD
+102 
-109 KEKEKEEMGGGN
+109 MHGGN

-130 NFKQEKL
+130 DFKQKKL

-142 ISFFYLTFSIV
+142 IVFCYLVFSIV
-153 EVIFGYYSNSITL
+153 EIICGYYASSITL

-172 YFSESFCF
+172 YFSECSCF
-180 VIYIVSIYVS
+180 AIYIVSIYVS
-190 RKKAT
+190 RKNPT

-224 LYYIIYNI
+224 LYYVSRDFLN
-232 IHPKIV
+232 PKTV
-238 NGFTIIILGIMS
+238 NGLVIIILGIIS

-273 GKELCNHQHENNG
+273 GKEIACNHQHENNG
-286 LNCNSVQR
+286 LNCYSIQR

-315 VFFLPHIKYIDPI
+315 VYFLPTIKYIDPI

-333 TGLLLDDAY
+333 TGILLYDAY
-342 KHMEGVITVL
+342 NHMEGVITVL

-358 EFDVADMEKNLREI
+358 EFDVEELEENLRRLG
-372 EGVTGVHDIHVWSL
+372 GVIDVHDIHVWSL

-393 SCHLN
+393 SCHLITN
-398 TDNPQKSLVLAREL
+398 EPQKSLVLARDF

-417 NITHSTIQVELN
+417 GITHTTIQVELN
-429 KKNNKN
+429 TDDNKKK
-435 KTNCKGNLH
+435 CKASFH

>member
-1 MKRTNTNSLRRNQ
+1 MRRVDTNSLRRNQ
-14 SIKYVPNDEEH
+14 SIRYVHNDDERP
-25 QVLTFGSL
+25 VLTFNSL

-39 EDDENEGYHK
+39 EEEEGYHK
-49 SIFTYN
+49 SIFAYN
-55 TEEDIYKVNT
+55 TKEDIYTLKTLKNS
-65 MKKAKIFNTNT
+65 KINNSNS
-76 NIDIIEENEELDKFK
+76 NIDIIKEEEQIQDFNN
-91 EKLYSDKEKEK
+91 KLYSDVEKPDDNKEK
-102 ENEEDKD
+102 
-109 KEKEKEEMGGGN
+109 MHGGN

-130 NFKQEKL
+130 DFKQKKL

-142 ISFFYLTFSIV
+142 IVFCYLLFSIV
-153 EVIFGYYSNSITL
+153 EIICGYYSSSITL
-166 MADAAH
+166 MADATH
-172 YFSESFCF
+172 YFSECSCF
-180 VIYIVSIYVS
+180 AIYIVSIYVS
-190 RKKAT
+190 RKNPT

-224 LYYIIYNI
+224 LYYVSRDFLN
-232 IHPKIV
+232 PKIV
-238 NGFTIIILGIMS
+238 NGLIMIILGIIS

-273 GKELCNHQHENNG
+273 GKEITCNHQHENNG
-286 LNCNSVQR
+286 LNCHSIQR

-315 VFFLPHIKYIDPI
+315 IYFLPSVKYIDPI

-333 TGLLLDDAY
+333 TGILLYDAY
-342 KHMEGVITVL
+342 NHMEGVITVL

-358 EFDVADMEKNLREI
+358 EFDVEELEENLRGL
-372 EGVTGVHDIHVWSL
+372 EGVEDVHDIHVWSL

-393 SCHLN
+393 SCHLITN
-398 TDNPQKSLVLAREL
+398 EPQKSLILARDF

-417 NITHSTIQVELN
+417 GITHSTIQVEL
-429 KKNNKN
+429 KSEKNNKKCN
-435 KTNCKGNLH
+435 ESLH

>member
-1 MKRTNTNSLRRNQ
+1 MRRVDTNSLRRNQ
-14 SIKYVPNDEEH
+14 SIRYVHNDDERP
-25 QVLTFGSL
+25 VLTFNSL
-33 DKGDVE
+33 DKEDVE
-39 EDDENEGYHK
+39 EEEEGYHK
-49 SIFTYN
+49 SVFTYN
-55 TEEDIYKVNT
+55 TKEDVYTLKTLKNS
-65 MKKAKIFNTNT
+65 KINNSNS
-76 NIDIIEENEELDKFK
+76 NIDIIKEEEQIQDFNN
-91 EKLYSDKEKEK
+91 KLYSDVEKPDDNKEK
-102 ENEEDKD
+102 
-109 KEKEKEEMGGGN
+109 MHGGN

-130 NFKQEKL
+130 DFKQKKL

-142 ISFFYLTFSIV
+142 IVFCYLLFSIV
-153 EVIFGYYSNSITL
+153 EIICGYYSSSITL

-172 YFSESFCF
+172 YFSECSCF
-180 VIYIVSIYVS
+180 AIYIVSIYVS
-190 RKKAT
+190 RKNPT

-224 LYYIIYNI
+224 LYYVSRDFLN
-232 IHPKIV
+232 PKIV
-238 NGFTIIILGIMS
+238 NGLIMIILGIIS

-273 GKELCNHQHENNG
+273 GKEITCNHQHENNG
-286 LNCNSVQR
+286 LNCHSIQR

-315 VFFLPHIKYIDPI
+315 IYFLPSVKYIDPI

-333 TGLLLDDAY
+333 TGILLYDAY
-342 KHMEGVITVL
+342 NHMEGVITVL

-358 EFDVADMEKNLREI
+358 EFDVEELEENLRGL
-372 EGVTGVHDIHVWSL
+372 EGVEDVHDIHVWSL

-393 SCHLN
+393 SCHLITN
-398 TDNPQKSLVLAREL
+398 EPQKSLILARDF

-417 NITHSTIQVELN
+417 GITHSTIQVEL
-429 KKNNKN
+429 KSEKNNKKCN
-435 KTNCKGNLH
+435 ESLH

>member
-1 MKRTNTNSLRRNQ
+1 MRRTNTNSLRRNQ
-14 SIKYVPNDEEH
+14 SIRYVQNEDERP
-25 QVLTFGSL
+25 VLTFGSL

-39 EDDENEGYHK
+39 EDEDEGYHK
-49 SIFTYN
+49 NNIFTYN
-55 TEEDIYKVNT
+55 SKEDIYKLKTLKSSN
-65 MKKAKIFNTNT
+65 NNNLNN
-76 NIDIIEENEELDKFK
+76 NIDVIKEEEQIEDFNY
-91 EKLYSDKEKEK
+91 KLYSDIEKTDNEKEK
-102 ENEEDKD
+102 
-109 KEKEKEEMGGGN
+109 MHGGN

-130 NFKQEKL
+130 DFKQKKL

-142 ISFFYLTFSIV
+142 IVFCYLVFSIV
-153 EVIFGYYSNSITL
+153 EIICGYYASSITL

-172 YFSESFCF
+172 YFSECSCF
-180 VIYIVSIYVS
+180 AIYIVSIYVS
-190 RKKAT
+190 RKNPT

-224 LYYIIYNI
+224 LYYVSRDFLN
-232 IHPKIV
+232 PKTV
-238 NGFTIIILGIMS
+238 NGLVIIILGIIS

-273 GKELCNHQHENNG
+273 GKEIACNHQHENNG
-286 LNCNSVQR
+286 LNCYSIQR

-315 VFFLPHIKYIDPI
+315 VYFLPTIKYIDPI

-333 TGLLLDDAY
+333 TGILLYDAY
-342 KHMEGVITVL
+342 NHMEGVITVL

-358 EFDVADMEKNLREI
+358 EFDVEELEENLRSLG
-372 EGVTGVHDIHVWSL
+372 GVIDVHDIHVWSL

-393 SCHLN
+393 SCHLITN
-398 TDNPQKSLVLAREL
+398 EPQKSLVLARDF

-417 NITHSTIQVELN
+417 GITHTTIQVELN
-429 KKNNKN
+429 TDDNKKK
-435 KTNCKGNLH
+435 CKASFH

>member
-1 MKRTNTNSLRRNQ
+1 MRRVDTNSLRRNQ
-14 SIKYVPNDEEH
+14 SIRYVHNDDERP
-25 QVLTFGSL
+25 VLTFNSL

-39 EDDENEGYHK
+39 EEEEGYHK
-49 SIFTYN
+49 SVFTYN
-55 TEEDIYKVNT
+55 TKEDIYTLKTLKNSKINNSNSNT
-65 MKKAKIFNTNT
+65 
-76 NIDIIEENEELDKFK
+76 DIIKEEEQIEDFNN
-91 EKLYSDKEKEK
+91 KLYSDVEKPDDNKEK
-102 ENEEDKD
+102 
-109 KEKEKEEMGGGN
+109 MHGGN

-130 NFKQEKL
+130 DFKQKKL

-142 ISFFYLTFSIV
+142 IVFCYLLFSIV
-153 EVIFGYYSNSITL
+153 EIICGYYSSSITL

-172 YFSESFCF
+172 YFSECSCF
-180 VIYIVSIYVS
+180 AIYIVSIYVS
-190 RKKAT
+190 RKNPT

-224 LYYIIYNI
+224 LYYVSRDFLN
-232 IHPKIV
+232 PKIV
-238 NGFTIIILGIMS
+238 NGLIMIILGIIS

-273 GKELCNHQHENNG
+273 GKEITCNHQHENNG
-286 LNCNSVQR
+286 LNCHSIQR

-315 VFFLPHIKYIDPI
+315 IYFLPSVKYIDPI

-333 TGLLLDDAY
+333 TGILLYDAY
-342 KHMEGVITVL
+342 NHMEGVITVL

-358 EFDVADMEKNLREI
+358 EFDVEELEENLRGL
-372 EGVTGVHDIHVWSL
+372 EGVEDVHDIHVWSL

-393 SCHLN
+393 SCHLITN
-398 TDNPQKSLVLAREL
+398 EPQKSLILARDF

-417 NITHSTIQVELN
+417 GITHSTIQVEL
-429 KKNNKN
+429 KSEKNNKKCN
-435 KTNCKGNLH
+435 ESLH

>member
-1 MKRTNTNSLRRNQ
+1 MRRTNTNSLRRNQ
-14 SIKYVPNDEEH
+14 SIRYVQNEDERP
-25 QVLTFGSL
+25 VLTFGSL

-39 EDDENEGYHK
+39 EDEDEGYHK
-49 SIFTYN
+49 NNIFTYN
-55 TEEDIYKVNT
+55 SKEDIYKLKTLKSSN
-65 MKKAKIFNTNT
+65 NNNLNNN
-76 NIDIIEENEELDKFK
+76 NIDVIKEEEQIEDFNY
-91 EKLYSDKEKEK
+91 KLYSDIEKTD
-102 ENEEDKD
+102 NEE
-109 KEKEKEEMGGGN
+109 EKMHGGN

-130 NFKQEKL
+130 DFKQKKL

-142 ISFFYLTFSIV
+142 IVFCYLVFSIV
-153 EVIFGYYSNSITL
+153 EIICGYYASSITL

-172 YFSESFCF
+172 YFSECSCF
-180 VIYIVSIYVS
+180 AIYIVSIYVS
-190 RKKAT
+190 RKNPT

-224 LYYIIYNI
+224 LYYVSRDFLN
-232 IHPKIV
+232 PKTV
-238 NGFTIIILGIMS
+238 NGLVIIILGIIS

-273 GKELCNHQHENNG
+273 GKEIACNHQHENNG
-286 LNCNSVQR
+286 LNCYSIQR

-315 VFFLPHIKYIDPI
+315 VYFLPTIKYIDPI

-333 TGLLLDDAY
+333 TGILLYDAY
-342 KHMEGVITVL
+342 NHMEGVITVL

-358 EFDVADMEKNLREI
+358 EFDVEELEENLRRLG
-372 EGVTGVHDIHVWSL
+372 GVIDVHDIHVWSL

-393 SCHLN
+393 SCHLITN
-398 TDNPQKSLVLAREL
+398 EPQKSLVLARDF

-417 NITHSTIQVELN
+417 GITHTTIQVELN
-429 KKNNKN
+429 TDDNKKK
-435 KTNCKGNLH
+435 CKASFH

>member
-1 MKRTNTNSLRRNQ
+1 MRRVDTNSLRRNQ
-14 SIKYVPNDEEH
+14 SIRYVHNDDERP
-25 QVLTFGSL
+25 VLTFNSL
-33 DKGDVE
+33 DKEDVE
-39 EDDENEGYHK
+39 EEEEGYHK
-49 SIFTYN
+49 SVFTYN
-55 TEEDIYKVNT
+55 TKEDIYTLKTLKNS
-65 MKKAKIFNTNT
+65 KINNSNS
-76 NIDIIEENEELDKFK
+76 NIDIIKEEEQIQDFNN
-91 EKLYSDKEKEK
+91 KLYSDVEKPDDNKEK
-102 ENEEDKD
+102 
-109 KEKEKEEMGGGN
+109 MHGGN

-130 NFKQEKL
+130 DFKQKKL

-142 ISFFYLTFSIV
+142 IVFCYLLFSIV
-153 EVIFGYYSNSITL
+153 EIICGYYSSSITL

-172 YFSESFCF
+172 YFSECSCF
-180 VIYIVSIYVS
+180 AIYIVSIYVS
-190 RKKAT
+190 RKNPT

-224 LYYIIYNI
+224 LYYVSRDFL
-232 IHPKIV
+232 HPKIV
-238 NGFTIIILGIMS
+238 NGLIMIILGIIS

-273 GKELCNHQHENNG
+273 GKEITCNHQHENNG
-286 LNCNSVQR
+286 LNCHSIQR

-315 VFFLPHIKYIDPI
+315 IYFLPSVKYIDPI

-333 TGLLLDDAY
+333 TGILLYDAY
-342 KHMEGVITVL
+342 NHMEGVITVL

-358 EFDVADMEKNLREI
+358 EFDVEELEENLRGL
-372 EGVTGVHDIHVWSL
+372 EGVEDVHDIHVWSL

-393 SCHLN
+393 SCHLITN
-398 TDNPQKSLVLAREL
+398 EPQKSLILARDF

-417 NITHSTIQVELN
+417 GITHSTIQVEL
-429 KKNNKN
+429 KSEKNNKKCN
-435 KTNCKGNLH
+435 ESLH

>member
-1 MKRTNTNSLRRNQ
+1 MRRVDTNSLRRNQ
-14 SIKYVPNDEEH
+14 SIRYVHNDDERP
-25 QVLTFGSL
+25 VLTFNSL

-39 EDDENEGYHK
+39 EEEEGYHK

-55 TEEDIYKVNT
+55 TKEDIYTLKTLKNS
-65 MKKAKIFNTNT
+65 KINNSNSNIIKEEEQIEDFNN
-76 NIDIIEENEELDKFK
+76 
-91 EKLYSDKEKEK
+91 KLYSDVEKPDDNKEK
-102 ENEEDKD
+102 
-109 KEKEKEEMGGGN
+109 MHGGN

-130 NFKQEKL
+130 DFKQKKL

-142 ISFFYLTFSIV
+142 IVFCYLLFSIV
-153 EVIFGYYSNSITL
+153 EIICGYYSSSITL

-172 YFSESFCF
+172 YFSECSCF
-180 VIYIVSIYVS
+180 AIYIVSIYVS
-190 RKKAT
+190 RKNPT

-203 RGEMIGVL
+203 RGEMVGVL

-224 LYYIIYNI
+224 LYYVSRDFLN
-232 IHPKIV
+232 PKIV
-238 NGFTIIILGIMS
+238 NGLIMIILGIIS
-250 TFFNLIMGLVLM
+250 TFFNLIMGLVLI

-273 GKELCNHQHENNG
+273 GKEIICNHQHENNG
-286 LNCNSVQR
+286 LNCHSIQR

-315 VFFLPHIKYIDPI
+315 IYFLPSVKYIDPI

-333 TGLLLDDAY
+333 TGILLYDAY
-342 KHMEGVITVL
+342 NHMEGVITVL

-358 EFDVADMEKNLREI
+358 EFDVEELEENLRGL
-372 EGVTGVHDIHVWSL
+372 EGVEDVHDIHVWSL

-393 SCHLN
+393 SCHLITN
-398 TDNPQKSLVLAREL
+398 EPQKSLILARDF

-417 NITHSTIQVELN
+417 GITHSTIQVEL
-429 KKNNKN
+429 KSEKNNKKCN
-435 KTNCKGNLH
+435 ESLH

>member
-1 MKRTNTNSLRRNQ
+1 MRRVDTNSLRRNQ
-14 SIKYVPNDEEH
+14 SIRYVHNDDERP
-25 QVLTFGSL
+25 VLTFNSL
-33 DKGDVE
+33 DKEDVE
-39 EDDENEGYHK
+39 EEEGYHK
-49 SIFTYN
+49 SVFTYN
-55 TEEDIYKVNT
+55 TKEDIYTLKTLKNS
-65 MKKAKIFNTNT
+65 KINNSNS
-76 NIDIIEENEELDKFK
+76 NIDIIKEEEQIEDFNN
-91 EKLYSDKEKEK
+91 KLYSDVEKPDDNKEK
-102 ENEEDKD
+102 
-109 KEKEKEEMGGGN
+109 MHGGN

-130 NFKQEKL
+130 DFKQKKL

-142 ISFFYLTFSIV
+142 IVFCYLLFSIV
-153 EVIFGYYSNSITL
+153 EIICGYYSSSITL

-172 YFSESFCF
+172 YFSECSCF
-180 VIYIVSIYVS
+180 AIYIVSIYVS
-190 RKKAT
+190 RKNPT

-224 LYYIIYNI
+224 LYYVSRDFLN
-232 IHPKIV
+232 PKIV
-238 NGFTIIILGIMS
+238 NGLIMIILGIIS

-273 GKELCNHQHENNG
+273 GKEITCNHQHENNG
-286 LNCNSVQR
+286 LNCHSIQR

-315 VFFLPHIKYIDPI
+315 IYFLPSVKYIDPI

-333 TGLLLDDAY
+333 TGILLYDAY
-342 KHMEGVITVL
+342 NHMEGVITVL

-358 EFDVADMEKNLREI
+358 EFDVEELEENLRGL
-372 EGVTGVHDIHVWSL
+372 EGVEDVHDIHVWSL

-393 SCHLN
+393 SCHLITN
-398 TDNPQKSLVLAREL
+398 EPQKSLILARDF

-417 NITHSTIQVELN
+417 GITHSTIQVEL
-429 KKNNKN
+429 KSEKNNKKCN
-435 KTNCKGNLH
+435 ESLH